1 MCFLVWARKRD
12 TYSWALVSQELLAT
26 MLSQVSRADTRY
38 QSMQL
43 AAWPA
48 WVLVGGNVVAT
59 VVAMMV

>member
-1 MCFLVWARKRD
+1 MDRG

-26 MLSQVSRADTRY
+26 MLSHVSRADTRY
-38 QSMQL
+38 QLIQL

-48 WVLVGGNVVAT
+48 WVLDGGYVVAT